1 MVVVNSSQFNTY
13 SVNLSSLSS
22 PISGDSLLDA
32 TDDSKTEP
40 SVDLDDRTEFTDVFK
55 SVDDAFAANLK

>member
-22 PISGDSLLDA
+22 PISGDNLLDA

>member
-22 PISGDSLLDA
+22 PISGDNLLDA
-32 TDDSKTEP
+32 IDDSKTEP
-40 SVDLDDRTEFTDVFK
+40 SADLDDRIEFTDVFK

>member
-1 MVVVNSSQFNTY
+1 VNSSQFNTY

-22 PISGDSLLDA
+22 PISGDNLLDA